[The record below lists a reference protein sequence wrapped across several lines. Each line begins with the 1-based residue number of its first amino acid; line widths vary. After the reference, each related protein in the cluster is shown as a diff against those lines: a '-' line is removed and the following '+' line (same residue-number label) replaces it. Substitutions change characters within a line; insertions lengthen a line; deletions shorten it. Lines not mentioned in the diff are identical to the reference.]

1 MTRAAGKQER
11 ALSLKVAYLEGRA
24 DLVRQ
29 MAPHTITPP
38 CTLRMRPLL
47 PKTLVAAGAEEP
59 PAAEGDTKLLS
70 ELSSAEIN
78 QVIRSCP
85 LHLPISPYTSPNLPI
100 SPRIS
105 PHLPISPHISQVIRA
120 TLFDDMADALRC
132 QGQDRLRVLAQGRT
146 LIPTP
151 TPAVTLTLAPA
162 LSLASDLTLTPT
174 PNP

>member
-47 PKTLVAAGAEEP
+47 PKTLVAAGAEEQ
-59 PAAEGDTKLLS
+59 PAAEGGTKLLS

-78 QVIRSCP
+78 QVIR
-85 LHLPISPYTSPNLPI
+85 
-100 SPRIS
+100 
-105 PHLPISPHISQVIRA
+105 A
-120 TLFDDMADALRC
+120 TLLHDMADALRC

-151 TPAVTLTLAPA
+151 TPAVTLTLAQA
-162 LSLASDLTLTPT
+162 LTLAQNLALTLTLTLPT
-174 PNP
+174 AGVVL

>member
-78 QVIRSCP
+78 QVIR
-85 LHLPISPYTSPNLPI
+85 
-100 SPRIS
+100 
-105 PHLPISPHISQVIRA
+105 A
-120 TLFDDMADALRC
+120 TLLHDMADALRC

-162 LSLASDLTLTPT
+162 LTLAADLTLTPT
-174 PNP
+174 PSP

>member
-29 MAPHTITPP
+29 MAPHTTTPP

-47 PKTLVAAGAEEP
+47 PKTLVAAGAEEQ

-78 QVIRSCP
+78 QVVRSC
-85 LHLPISPYTSPNLPI
+85 LLYLPISAHICPYLPK
-100 SPRIS
+100 
-105 PHLPISPHISQVIRA
+105 SPHISA
-120 TLFDDMADALRC
+120 Y
-132 QGQDRLRVLAQGRT
+132 
-146 LIPTP
+146 
-151 TPAVTLTLAPA
+151 LTISPR
-162 LSLASDLTLTPT
+162 
-174 PNP
+174 